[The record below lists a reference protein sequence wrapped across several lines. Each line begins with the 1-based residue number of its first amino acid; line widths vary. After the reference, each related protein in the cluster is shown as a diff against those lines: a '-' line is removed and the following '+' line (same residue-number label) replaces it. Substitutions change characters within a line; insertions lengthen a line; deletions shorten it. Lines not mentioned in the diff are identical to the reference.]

1 MGPWCGHRG
10 ERRRDVQLRAFGAA
24 VLCAT
29 GLSVLLSAHH
39 SHGNYDLTMWT
50 VMEGTV
56 KQVVFIVPHSIVYID
71 VKGEMWA
78 LEATN
83 PEKWLLHLRVAAGAK
98 IAQYRLC
105 EAVTKHNND
114 VVDKTMSIGMRT
126 IEKI

>member
-1 MGPWCGHRG
+1 M
-10 ERRRDVQLRAFGAA
+10 QLRAFGAA

-39 SHGNYDLTMWT
+39 SHGNYDLTVWT

-83 PEKWLLHLRVAAGAK
+83 PQGIFLKGAK
-98 IAQYRLC
+98 K
-105 EAVTKHNND
+105 ED
-114 VVDKTMSIGMRT
+114 VQVGDT
-126 IEKI
+126 IKVRCHLLRDGGKGCLYLEKLLLT